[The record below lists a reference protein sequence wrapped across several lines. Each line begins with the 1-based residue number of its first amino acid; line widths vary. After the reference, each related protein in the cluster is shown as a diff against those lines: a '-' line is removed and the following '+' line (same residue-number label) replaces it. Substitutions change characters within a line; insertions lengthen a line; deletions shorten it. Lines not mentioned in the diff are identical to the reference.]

1 MPINVNKVIKG
12 VEKILP
18 RLIGEDIELS
28 IHISDKDLTVMADG
42 NQMEHVLMNL
52 ATNAR
57 DAMPEGGNLLISSDF
72 TEIDKRFIN
81 MYGYGEPGR
90 YAVITVSDTGEGID
104 EQTKEKIF
112 EPFFTTKEVGKG
124 TGLGLAMVYSIVKQ
138 HDGFINVYSEKG
150 RGTSFTVYLP
160 ASKKSAFIEKDICEP
175 VVQGSG
181 TVLLVDDEQMILDVG
196 GQMLEKL
203 GYQVLTAP
211 NGKEAIKRFER
222 HKDHIVLVILDM
234 IMPVMGGSETFD
246 ILKSMHPT
254 LKVLLSSG
262 YAVDG
267 QASDILKRGCNGFIQ
282 KPFNLEQLS
291 RKTSEALQTQ

>member
-1 MPINVNKVIKG
+1 MDPN
-12 VEKILP
+12 
-18 RLIGEDIELS
+18 
-28 IHISDKDLTVMADG
+28 T
-42 NQMEHVLMNL
+42 Q
-52 ATNAR
+52 
-57 DAMPEGGNLLISSDF
+57 
-72 TEIDKRFIN
+72 KR
-81 MYGYGEPGR
+81 
-90 YAVITVSDTGEGID
+90 V
-104 EQTKEKIF
+104 F
-112 EPFFTTKEVGKG
+112 EPFFTTKEKGRG
-124 TGLGLAMVYSIVKQ
+124 TGLGLASAYGIIKN
-138 HDGFINVYSEKG
+138 HGGFINVYSEKG
-150 RGTSFTVYLP
+150 RGTSFTVFLP
-160 ASKKSAFIEKDICEP
+160 ASTNTARIEIKVSEP
-175 VVQGSG
+175 VVKGSG